1 MLPIQVALILLL
13 VGCTSSDVPTTV
25 KTVQQGATVN
35 EPVLNVS
42 TLDKDDQ
49 LMAFHEE
56 ELSAE
61 YFCDNGTCHNP
72 PKLVCQFQIYSG
84 DLCLII
90 PNVNVSNSGQYK
102 VVRNGYQD
110 VMKLVLQVEE
120 VPLPTHPQN
129 PQHPQQSILFWL
141 VPVIVIG
148 LFVIGAVLF
157 LVIRLKYKKTGF
169 QRTATT
175 SV

>member
-1 MLPIQVALILLL
+1 MIYTFSVALILLL
-13 VGCTSSDVPTTV
+13 VGCTSSDVPTAM
-25 KTVQQGATVN
+25 KTVHQGATVN

-110 VMKLVLQVEE
+110 VMKLVLQVEGQY
-120 VPLPTHPQN
+120 VT
-129 PQHPQQSILFWL
+129 
-141 VPVIVIG
+141 VIM
-148 LFVIGAVLF
+148 
-157 LVIRLKYKKTGF
+157 
-169 QRTATT
+169 
-175 SV
+175 

>member
-1 MLPIQVALILLL
+1 MFYTFSVALILLL

-110 VMKLVLQVEE
+110 VMKLVLQVEGQY
-120 VPLPTHPQN
+120 VTVIMWGKTDVSHSCTCNMLG
-129 PQHPQQSILFWL
+129 L
-141 VPVIVIG
+141 VVWPSFLHSVSTKLNVT
-148 LFVIGAVLF
+148 VL
-157 LVIRLKYKKTGF
+157 
-169 QRTATT
+169 TA
-175 SV
+175 SNNAA